1 MNSILSAGPGISK
14 ADHYRHIYGQ
24 LLELI
29 KGESDSL
36 ANAANTVA
44 LLFMSLPDVNWV
56 GIYFARGEEL
66 VLGPFQGKPACT
78 RIPFGKGV
86 CGTAARQKETVVVP
100 DVREFS
106 GHIVCDPNSK
116 SEIAIPLLNWGRL
129 AGVLDIDSP
138 VVNRFDDEDREGL
151 ESLVSLFLSCF
162 SSDDLPDF
170 EAMAKN
176 ASV

>member
-1 MNSILSAGPGISK
+1 MNSILPAGPGISK
-14 ADHYRHIYGQ
+14 AEHYSHIYGQ

-36 ANAANTVA
+36 ANAANTTA
-44 LLFMSLPDVNWV
+44 LLYMSLPEVNWA
-56 GIYFARGEEL
+56 GFYFAHDDQL

-86 CGTAARQKETVVVP
+86 CGTAARQKETLIVH
-100 DVREFS
+100 DVRQFS
-106 GHIVCDPNSK
+106 GHIACDPDSK
-116 SEIAIPLLNWGRL
+116 SEIVIPLLNWGRL
-129 AGVLDIDSP
+129 VGVLDIDSP

-170 EAMAKN
+170 ETLAKN